1 VPEERAGPP
10 SLRRLLEAAVMIS
23 SDLELPV
30 VLRRVVEVAVE
41 LVDARYGAIGVL
53 AESRDHLAEFITVG
67 VDEETRSAIGAL
79 PRGLGLLGTVIRTAQ
94 PLRLPDLHGHPD
106 SVGFPAG
113 HPPMSSFLG
122 VPIRVRGEVFGNLYL
137 TDKNGGEAFSDL
149 DEELA
154 LGLASAAAV
163 AIDNARLFH
172 QVQRREATMVA
183 MQEIASALLAGVGAA
198 ESLQLVANRARE
210 LVGADLATV
219 AIPQADGQTLT
230 LEVVDGILGDRLD
243 RGPFP
248 VAGTV
253 SGEVLLTGAMVV
265 VEDAS
270 RDNRLRQPQVNGGVI
285 GPGVWVSLVAEGR
298 PFGTLSVARS
308 IGGIP
313 FTALELELVSSFAT
327 QASMIL
333 ENDRSRQELQR
344 LAMFEDQERMAR
356 DLHDTVIQRLFA
368 TGMSLQGTTR
378 AVTDP
383 WALGRITTAVEDL
396 DVTIRQIRTVI
407 FGLEEPRGDRT
418 AALRSQALEVTA
430 EAARALG
437 FDPQV
442 AFEGPLDTLV
452 AASMADD
459 VLATLREA
467 LSNVAR
473 HAGARRVDV
482 NLRIVDGSLEL
493 SVDDDGIGIDPV
505 RRAGSGRGIGNM
517 GERVERYGG
526 VLTLAPGRAGGTRLI
541 WQVPLSADA

>member
-1 VPEERAGPP
+1 VPEERAGLS

-23 SDLELPV
+23 SDLELQV
-30 VLRRVVEVAVE
+30 VLRSVVEVAVE
-41 LVDARYGAIGVL
+41 LVGARYGALGVL

-67 VDEETRSAIGAL
+67 VDEQTRTAIGAL

-94 PLRLPDLHGHPD
+94 PLRLPDLHRHPD

-137 TDKNGGEAFSDL
+137 TDKTGGEAFSDL

-219 AIPQADGQTLT
+219 ALPQADGQTLT
-230 LEVVDGILGDRLD
+230 IEVVDGILGDRMD

-270 RDNRLRQPQVNGGVI
+270 HDSRLRQPQVGGGLI
-285 GPGVWVSLVAEGR
+285 GPGVWVSLVADGR

-308 IGGIP
+308 MGGTP

-344 LAMFEDQERMAR
+344 LAMLEDQERIAR

-407 FGLEEPRGDRT
+407 FGLEEPRGDRA

-430 EAARALG
+430 EASRALG
-437 FDPQV
+437 FDPRV
-442 AFEGPLDTLV
+442 TFEGPLDTLV
-452 AASMADD
+452 GAPVGDD

-473 HAGARRVDV
+473 HAGARHVDV
-482 NLRIVDGSLEL
+482 DLRIVDGILVL
-493 SVDDDGIGIDPV
+493 TVGDDGIGIDPG
-505 RRAGSGRGIGNM
+505 RRAGSGRGIGNIE
-517 GERVERYGG
+517 ERAERHGG
-526 VLTLAPGRAGGTRLI
+526 STTLASGPPGGTRLT
-541 WQVPLSADA
+541 WQVPLSAEG

>member
-23 SDLELPV
+23 SDLELQA
-30 VLRRVVEVAVE
+30 VLRRVVEAAVE
-41 LVDARYGAIGVL
+41 LVGARYGALGVL

-67 VDEETRSAIGAL
+67 VDDKTRTAIGPL
-79 PRGLGLLGTVIRTAQ
+79 PRGLGLLGTIIRTGQ
-94 PLRLPDLHGHPD
+94 PLRLADLHVHPD

-113 HPPMSSFLG
+113 HPPMASFLG

-210 LVGADLATV
+210 LVGADLATI
-219 AIPQADGQTLT
+219 ALPQADGQTLT
-230 LEVVDGILGDRLD
+230 IEVVDGILGDRMD

-248 VAGTV
+248 VEGTV

-270 RDNRLRQPQVNGGVI
+270 HDSRLRQPQVGGGLI
-285 GPGVWVSLVAEGR
+285 GPGVWVSLVSDGR

-308 IGGIP
+308 TGGTP

-344 LAMFEDQERMAR
+344 LAMLEDQERIAR

-407 FGLEEPRGDRT
+407 FGLEEPRGDRA
-418 AALRSQALEVTA
+418 AALRSQALGVTG
-430 EAARALG
+430 EASRALG
-437 FDPQV
+437 FDPQLT
-442 AFEGPLDTLV
+442 FDGPIDTLV
-452 AASMADD
+452 AAAMADD
-459 VLATLREA
+459 ALATLREA

-473 HAGARRVDV
+473 HAGAHHVDV
-482 NLRIVDGSLEL
+482 DLRIVENNLVL
-493 SVDDDGIGIDPV
+493 SVGDDGIGIDPA
-505 RRAGSGRGIGNM
+505 RAAVGGRGVGNM
-517 GERVERYGG
+517 GERAQRYGG
-526 VLTLAPGRAGGTRLI
+526 SMTVVRGPSGGTRLI
-541 WQVPLSADA
+541 WQVPLSPQA